1 MDSGFAILPELHRL
15 IVDLIGMLPA
25 LALATTR
32 AVGILIILPVF
43 SRISFGGLLRAALA
57 LALAIPVAD
66 YASDSLA
73 DLSGPTRPIQLSL
86 IAVKE
91 IFVGVTIGFMT
102 SIPFWAIQMVGEIID
117 VQRGVSSEVAP
128 VDPSSRSPAS
138 AMGLFLSLC
147 GIALFV
153 AADGLQTVVD
163 MLYRSYAIWP
173 LRNFMPRLD
182 ADSVPVVMGL
192 LDRLMRFGLLVG
204 GPAVIFMLLID
215 LCVMLIGRFAPQFKP
230 FDLAPT
236 IKNVG
241 FTIFIT
247 VYATFL
253 FDYMRSEIATARG
266 VLQQLESFVK

>member
-1 MDSGFAILPELHRL
+1 MDPGLLLLPELHRL
-15 IVDLIGMLPA
+15 IVDLIGMLPD

-32 AVGILIILPVF
+32 AVGIVLILPVF
-43 SRISFGGLLRAALA
+43 SRISFGGLLRTALTLA
-57 LALAIPVAD
+57 LAAPIVG
-66 YASDSLA
+66 YATDSLA
-73 DLSGPTRPIQLSL
+73 DLQRPMRTIQLCL
-86 IAVKE
+86 IALKE
-91 IFVGVTIGFMT
+91 LFVGVTIGFMM
-102 SIPFWAIQMVGEIID
+102 SIPFWAIQIVGEIID

-173 LRNFMPRLD
+173 LRSYIPQIDTNSAL
-182 ADSVPVVMGL
+182 ASLAL

-204 GPAVIFMLLID
+204 GPAVIFLLLID
-215 LCVMLIGRFAPQFKP
+215 ISVLLVGRFAPQFKP
-230 FDLAPT
+230 FDLAPA

-241 FTIFIT
+241 FALFIA

-253 FDYMRSEIATARG
+253 FDYMRAEIAT
-266 VLQQLESFVK
+266 VPSVIQLLEGFVK